1 MWHIHDVNIRELDL
15 NLLVGF
21 EAMIIERSVSGAAR
35 RARLSQLAMSNLLA
49 RLRKTFEDPL
59 FERAGQRMIPTA
71 RARQLAAP
79 IGDALNVIRKAISE
93 RPSFTPSTAD
103 VRYTIATTD
112 YAEVVILP
120 NLLRTIKRCAPKIA
134 LQMKGSKGFLI
145 YRSLNWMFVTSP

>member
-35 RARLSQLAMSNLLA
+35 RARLSQPAMSNLLA

-79 IGDALNVIRKAISE
+79 IGDAGSFPVARDSAGIKNGQILVVRKCLAS
-93 RPSFTPSTAD
+93 RTGQLPSD
-103 VRYTIATTD
+103 
-112 YAEVVILP
+112 
-120 NLLRTIKRCAPKIA
+120 
-134 LQMKGSKGFLI
+134 
-145 YRSLNWMFVTSP
+145 